1 MNEKFKWDVV
11 VSKLREIV
19 YWMKINKKKVQSV
32 ASEWMDLQLQL
43 LNLWQDN
50 FVHLLLI
57 IVFGL
62 MMDLKLIMM
71 ESVYLTTNTLIMLT
85 RSLSIVL
92 LAKKCLIMPGRG
104 IIAAFSHMDRQDQ
117 ENLIQW
123 LGMGKIRE

>member
-1 MNEKFKWDVV
+1 MKEKFKWDAVV
-11 VSKLREIV
+11 TTSKEKAWL
-19 YWMKINKKKVQSV
+19 MKINKKKVQNVVSK
-32 ASEWMDLQLQL
+32 WMDLQLQL

>member
-50 FVHLLLI
+50 HAHLLSI

-62 MMDLKLIMM
+62 MMALNKIMM
-71 ESVYLTTNTLIMLT
+71 ELVCLMINTLIMLT
-85 RSLSIVL
+85 KSSSIAL
-92 LAKKCLIMPGRG
+92 LVKKCLIMLGRD
-104 IIAAFSHMDRQDQ
+104 ITVAFLLTDRQDQ

-123 LGMGKIRE
+123 LGMEKIRG